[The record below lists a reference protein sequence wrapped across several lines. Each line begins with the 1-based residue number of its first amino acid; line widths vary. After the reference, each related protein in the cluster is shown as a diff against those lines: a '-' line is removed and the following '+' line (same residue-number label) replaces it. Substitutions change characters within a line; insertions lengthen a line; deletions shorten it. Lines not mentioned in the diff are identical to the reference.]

1 MTLVGF
7 LRGSSMV
14 VYSGGE
20 RVVESLETESLNT
33 ESLNTESLN
42 NMKEGSFA

>member
-20 RVVESLETESLNT
+20 RVVEAME
-33 ESLNTESLN
+33 
-42 NMKEGSFA
+42 MVKEGTAA